1 MWGAIKSLCFWGMFD
16 QSWTSFFFF
25 FCSLQLQNIKYWVMV
40 VDDDK
45 VWNKHSRQ
53 LYVFASKQE
62 QKCLLKCAR
71 DGFLKQRKLLSSSIQ
86 AYNIIYYNLKLSGED
101 YRSQEL
107 QFKVTPDRS
116 DATSQT
122 SLIWSD
128 LFWGGFSFSFC
139 GRTDPVFPVCPSGLV
154 CLSLSLCRP
163 RGPETRNSKKQV
175 MIAGNENSVNGQ
187 DTSRLHSMAQ

>member
-1 MWGAIKSLCFWGMFD
+1 MN
-16 QSWTSFFFF
+16 QFFLF

-101 YRSQEL
+101 YRFQEL

-122 SLIWSD
+122 SLIGSD
-128 LFWGGFSFSFC
+128 LFWPRFLRLSLCACVS
-139 GRTDPVFPVCPSGLV
+139 
-154 CLSLSLCRP
+154 SLSLCWP
-163 RGPETRNSKKQV
+163 RGPETRNSIKQV
-175 MIAGNENSVNGQ
+175 MIAGNENGVNGQ
-187 DTSRLHSMAQ
+187 DTSKLHSLAQ

>member
-1 MWGAIKSLCFWGMFD
+1 
-16 QSWTSFFFF
+16 
-25 FCSLQLQNIKYWVMV
+25 MV

-86 AYNIIYYNLKLSGED
+86 ACNIIYYNLKLSGED
-101 YRSQEL
+101 YRFQEL

-116 DATSQT
+116 DATRQT
-122 SLIWSD
+122 TLIGSD
-128 LFWGGFSFSFC
+128 LFWGFFLSVAGLTPFSPFVLLC
-139 GRTDPVFPVCPSGLV
+139 LCLV
-154 CLSLSLCRP
+154 SLSLSLCRP
-163 RGPETRNSKKQV
+163 RGPETRNSIKQV
-175 MIAGNENSVNGQ
+175 MIAGNENGVNGQ
-187 DTSRLHSMAQ
+187 DTSKLHSLAQ

>member
-1 MWGAIKSLCFWGMFD
+1 
-16 QSWTSFFFF
+16 
-25 FCSLQLQNIKYWVMV
+25 MV

-101 YRSQEL
+101 YRFQEL

-122 SLIWSD
+122 FLIGSD
-128 LFWGGFSFSFC
+128 LFWGGFSFC
-139 GRTDPVFPVCPSGLV
+139 GRTDPVFSVCPCVLV
-154 CLSLSLCRP
+154 SRLSLSVGLVVQK
-163 RGPETRNSKKQV
+163 PETP
-175 MIAGNENSVNGQ
+175 
-187 DTSRLHSMAQ
+187 

>member
-1 MWGAIKSLCFWGMFD
+1 
-16 QSWTSFFFF
+16 
-25 FCSLQLQNIKYWVMV
+25 MV

-122 SLIWSD
+122 SLI
-128 LFWGGFSFSFC
+128 
-139 GRTDPVFPVCPSGLV
+139 
-154 CLSLSLCRP
+154 
-163 RGPETRNSKKQV
+163 
-175 MIAGNENSVNGQ
+175 
-187 DTSRLHSMAQ
+187 